1 MQLTVHSTVSK
12 QTLLTFFLFAVLPL
26 YSVPFIV
33 GGMLKR
39 EKYAFVLWAFF
50 MGMLGILYPPV
61 GDIYR
66 YTQDFLLYKD
76 CSWTFFLEL
85 LSLKFDFLLSFL
97 SYGVGRLGLEFE
109 VCKFIY
115 NFIAYYLLGLI
126 YLDILKKKE
135 QQLCCISPYYL
146 LGFFISFNIITYLWR
161 FGFSSA
167 LFTYGAYRIIYC
179 HKKDGWIF
187 ALLSVFNH
195 FSFLLFF
202 FALCLQRLH
211 FFRLKKWLVALMC
224 ICALF
229 INGDLL
235 ASMLPYLPLDIA
247 QRYSTYIDGYYATEY
262 FADYSWRYQLH
273 VFLNSFI
280 VYTACFFYVM
290 IYKND
295 KKEDLSITN
304 GILCLACLS
313 LPFDTMRM
321 RFLALLLL
329 FIKIVFLWRYDG
341 AKWKRFGLRCMF
353 WCMMVGNLMSIWSV
367 RRQLSL
373 GDYSMLFYS
382 SSFAVISHSYDEN
395 WISKHVYEDGTY

>member
-1 MQLTVHSTVSK
+1 MQFTVHPTVSR
-12 QTLLTFFLFAVLPL
+12 QTFITFYLFVFLPL
-26 YSVPFIV
+26 YSSPFII

-50 MGMLGILYPPV
+50 MGMLFFV
-61 GDIYR
+61 YR
-66 YTQDFLLYKD
+66 D
-76 CSWTFFLEL
+76 CSWTSFLEL
-85 LSLKFDFLLSFL
+85 LSIKFDFLLSFL
-97 SYGVGRLGLEFE
+97 SYGFGKIGIGFE
-109 VCKFIY
+109 ACKFVY
-115 NFIAYYLLGLI
+115 NFIGYYLLGLI

-135 QQLCCISPYYL
+135 YQLCGVSSCYL

-179 HKKDGWIF
+179 YKKDGWIF
-187 ALLSVFNH
+187 VLLSVLNH

-202 FALCLQRLH
+202 FLLCLQRLH
-211 FFRLKKWLVALMC
+211 FFRFKKWLVVSIC
-224 ICALF
+224 ICSLF
-229 INGDLL
+229 INGEFL
-235 ASMLPYLPLDIA
+235 ALILPYLPLNIV

-262 FADYSWRYQLH
+262 FANYSWRYQLH
-273 VFLNSFI
+273 VLFNSLI
-280 VYTACFFYVM
+280 VYIASFFYIV

-304 GILCLACLS
+304 GVLCLACLS

-329 FIKIVFLWRYDG
+329 FIKIVFIWRYDK
-341 AKWKRFGLRCMF
+341 AKWKQLGLKCMF
-353 WCMMVGNLMSIWSV
+353 WCMLVGNLMSIWSV
-367 RRQLSL
+367 RRQLAI

-382 SSFAVISHSYDEN
+382 SSFAVISHTYDEN
-395 WISKHVYEDGTY
+395 WINVHVYEDGTY